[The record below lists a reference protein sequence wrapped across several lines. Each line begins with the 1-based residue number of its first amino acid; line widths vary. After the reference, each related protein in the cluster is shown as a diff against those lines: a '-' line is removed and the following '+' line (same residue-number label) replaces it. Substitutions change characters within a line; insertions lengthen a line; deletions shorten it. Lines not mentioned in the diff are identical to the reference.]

1 MTSNFGPPSIATPVP
16 LRLPDFIY
24 HYANQSGLLGILE
37 NRELWATK
45 IHYLNDS
52 TEFSYIFKMVDDLLA
67 MEERRAS
74 NSERNKVATTLLSF
88 AVANRNVNICVACF
102 CANGDLLSQ
111 WRGYASGGYG
121 YSIGFNA
128 GKLTTFSEKVNFTLG
143 PCIYDKATQEDIVR
157 QVCEYYLNS
166 NNINTLSLM
175 QQFGAAIIKHGSF
188 FKDPSF
194 VDEEE
199 WRLISES
206 ISARELDFRAGKSM
220 IIPYCKIMK
229 FHGPSD
235 DTPIDHVIVGPC
247 PHMDLAIQSVV
258 MLLIREKIGKQSFS
272 PPGVMPTVKGSIIP
286 YRDW

>member
-1 MTSNFGPPSIATPVP
+1 MTSNDGPPSIATPVP

-24 HYANQSGLLGILE
+24 HYTNQSGLLGILE

-52 TEFSYIFKMVDDLLA
+52 TEFAYIFKMVDELLT

-74 NSERNKVATTLLSF
+74 NSQRKEIAATLRSF

-111 WRGYASGGYG
+111 WRGYASSGYG
-121 YSIGFNA
+121 YSIGFDTK
-128 GKLTTFSEKVNFTLG
+128 KLMSSVENLDFVLG
-143 PCIYDKATQEDIVR
+143 PCIYDKATQEDIVKE
-157 QVCEYYLNS
+157 VCDYYLTSHNK
-166 NNINTLSLM
+166 NMLSLI
-175 QQFGAAIIKHGSF
+175 QQFGDAITKHGAF

-194 VDEEE
+194 MEEQE
-199 WRLISES
+199 WRLVSKT
-206 ISARELDFRAGKSM
+206 ISARELDFRPGKSM
-220 IIPYCKIMK
+220 MIPYCRKVN
-229 FHGPSD
+229 FHGSSD
-235 DTPIDHVIVGPC
+235 DTPIDHIIVGPC

-272 PPGVMPTVKGSIIP
+272 PPGVIPTVRPSLIP